1 MRDAIR
7 APHGAG
13 HTGAMLDPLGQL
25 SPLQHH
31 LLREL
36 DLCDLPAP
44 EAGPESYA
52 ARDLDTDAVR
62 DALPTL
68 LWAGLVEQRDGD
80 RGTLRLTATGAA
92 ALRAAECDELAAR
105 LSAVSS
111 FADTVARGAA
121 PRAAGHALR
130 LLAEGTWDLER
141 AEAHVATSGGA

>member
-1 MRDAIR
+1 
-7 APHGAG
+7 
-13 HTGAMLDPLGQL
+13 MLDPIGQL

-44 EAGPESYA
+44 ETGPESYA

-62 DALPTL
+62 DVLPTL
-68 LWAGLVEQRDGD
+68 LWARLVERPDGD
-80 RGTLRLTATGAA
+80 RGALRLTATGAA
-92 ALRAAECDELAAR
+92 ALRTAECDELAAR

-111 FADTVARGAA
+111 FADTVARSTA

-130 LLAEGTWDLER
+130 LLAEGTWNLEQ
-141 AEAHVATSGGA
+141 AEAHVAAGEGA